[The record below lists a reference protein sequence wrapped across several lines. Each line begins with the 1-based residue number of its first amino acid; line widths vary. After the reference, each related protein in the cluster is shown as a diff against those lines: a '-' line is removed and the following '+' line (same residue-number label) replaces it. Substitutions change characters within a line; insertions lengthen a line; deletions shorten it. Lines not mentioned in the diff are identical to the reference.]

1 MCHDLV
7 KKSLWRA
14 VLLYA
19 YAFIGAYIFYII
31 ERKPESGRQRYLR
44 LAEQLQHNFTT
55 QFNIT
60 INQSDFKVFMEKAF
74 DVVTVGKKRDWTILS
89 AFSFTM
95 TSLTTVGM
103 LKFV

>member
-14 VLLYA
+14 GLLYA
-19 YAFIGAYIFYII
+19 YAFIGAWIFYMI
-31 ERKPESGRQRYLR
+31 ERKPESGSQRYSR

-60 INQSDFKVFMEKAF
+60 INQSDFRVFMEKAF
-74 DVVTVGKKRDWTILS
+74 NVITAEKKRDWTILS
-89 AFSFTM
+89 AFSFTI